1 MNLTTNAS
9 EVLSLSVALV
19 VVYCCCCDCCYIIVI
34 VIRVIDVVLNTMTI
48 S

>member
-34 VIRVIDVVLNTMTI
+34 RVIDVVLNTMTI